1 VVTNRQEL
9 DIEKWA
15 TPAFFVS
22 FNSVNRRNELKSD
35 LLIAVAQLAAER
47 NLPQPIVVKAV
58 EAALAAAYKRDPAA
72 QGQDVI
78 VEMDPN
84 DGDATVRTVRH
95 VVEEVE
101 DPLMELTVD
110 DAQELQAGA
119 VVGDIIETGQLE
131 YNPGRIAAQTAKQV
145 VMQRLREAERDIV
158 FEEFID
164 KEGEVLTATIQR
176 VESRWVTVDLG
187 KAEAVMPPAEQSPFE
202 RYRPGQ
208 QLKFFVVQ
216 VGRTIRGPEIV
227 VSRTHPDLL
236 RRLFEVEVPEIFS
249 GVIEIK
255 AIAREPG
262 ARSKVAVSSNQEGV
276 DAVGACVGLRGIRIQ
291 NVVNELLGEKIDV
304 IEWDADPV
312 KFISNSLS
320 PAVADRVDLN
330 TEEESATVLV
340 PDRQLS
346 LAIGREGQN
355 ARLAAKLTNWRI
367 DIQGTTQ
374 VVEPEPEPEVAETTE
389 AVAAP
394 EGEATEVAAVETA
407 AAETAE
413 AVVAEQAAEA
423 VPTAEVVEEA
433 PAAETEVAEPEPEV
447 DEEAVKAAADAELLA
462 LEEELAVL
470 EREEEERKAAAEA
483 ETLDVSSD
491 DLWQVDGGKS
501 ESAQDTGGIRFA
513 EDIAGFRET
522 DAGRRGG
529 RRGGSSARNRRRR

>member
-1 VVTNRQEL
+1 M
-9 DIEKWA
+9 
-15 TPAFFVS
+15 
-22 FNSVNRRNELKSD
+22 KSD